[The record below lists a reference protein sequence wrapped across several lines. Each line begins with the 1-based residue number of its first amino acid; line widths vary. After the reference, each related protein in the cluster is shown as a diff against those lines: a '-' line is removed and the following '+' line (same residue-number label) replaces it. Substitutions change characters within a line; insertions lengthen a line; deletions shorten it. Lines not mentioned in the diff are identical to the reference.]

1 MSKSRYPGLTLD
13 EHRECAGAL
22 RQALHWA
29 QRVGIAYPRTGRQG
43 KATRAALRDLMEL
56 RAALDDHVGKLAPE
70 GEAEAI
76 YYGSQ
81 DDLGTSGSE
90 KADAVRQPMT

>member
-13 EHRECAGAL
+13 EHRQCAGAL
-22 RQALHWA
+22 RQALHWV
-29 QRVGIAYPRTGRQG
+29 QRVGLAYPRTGRQG
-43 KATRAALRDLMEL
+43 KATRAALRDLTEL
-56 RAALDDHVGKLAPE
+56 RAALDDHVVELLPE

-81 DDLGTSGSE
+81 RDLGTSESE
-90 KADAVRQPMT
+90 KSGAVRQRTT

>member
-1 MSKSRYPGLTLD
+1 MSKSRYPGLTLE
-13 EHRECAGAL
+13 EHRECASVL
-22 RQALHWA
+22 RQAIHWT
-29 QRVGIAYPRTGRQG
+29 QRVGLAYPRTGRQG
-43 KATRAALRDLMEL
+43 KATRAALRALTEL

-81 DDLGTSGSE
+81 SDLGTSESE
-90 KADAVRQPMT
+90 KPDAVRQRMT

>member
-29 QRVGIAYPRTGRQG
+29 QRVGLAYPRTGRQG
-43 KATRAALRDLMEL
+43 KATRATLRDLTEL
-56 RAALDDHVGKLAPE
+56 RAALDDHVGKLMPE
-70 GEAEAI
+70 GQAEAV

-81 DDLGTSGSE
+81 EDLGTSESE
-90 KADAVRQPMT
+90 KPDAVRQRMT